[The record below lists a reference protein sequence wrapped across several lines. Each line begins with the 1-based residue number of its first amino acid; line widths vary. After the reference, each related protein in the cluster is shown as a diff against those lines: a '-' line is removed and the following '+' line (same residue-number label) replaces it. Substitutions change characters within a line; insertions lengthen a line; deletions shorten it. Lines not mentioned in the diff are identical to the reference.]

1 MRSPTIKLIELW
13 LSTSNYD
20 STKAIKEISFLTYT
34 KELISIKVSSV
45 KTHKFKNR
53 VRVAIDT
60 LIEGISPASLKELA
74 TLEAKD
80 GDVSFNIASVVVYG
94 DDQNGY
100 PIAHTTDISHKLS
113 SNDDPKVRHLVVTGV
128 HGNFKNAKEAFKRA
142 SRIKGSRVIKLRA

>member
-1 MRSPTIKLIELW
+1 MGASVKLIELW

-20 STKAIKEISFLTYT
+20 SIKEIKGISFLTYN

-45 KTHKFKNR
+45 KTHRFKNR
-53 VRVAIDT
+53 VKLTIDT

-80 GDVSFNIASVVVYG
+80 EEVSFDIAKSVVYG

-100 PIAHTTDISHKLS
+100 PIAHATDISHKLS
-113 SNDDPKVRHLVVTGV
+113 SHDPKVRHLVVTGV
-128 HGNFKNAKEAFKRA
+128 HGNFKDAQKAFKRA
-142 SRIKGSRVIKLRA
+142 SKIKGSMVIKLRA

>member
-20 STKAIKEISFLTYT
+20 SIKAIKEISFLTYT

-60 LIEGISPASLKELA
+60 LIEGVSPSSLKELI
-74 TLEAKD
+74 TLETENEE
-80 GDVSFNIASVVVYG
+80 VSFNIAESVVHG
-94 DDQNGY
+94 DDQNGN
-100 PIAHTTDISHKLS
+100 PIAHATDISHKLS
-113 SNDDPKVRHLVVTGV
+113 SNDPKVRHLVVTGV
-128 HGNFKNAKEAFKRA
+128 HGNFKDAQQAFKRA